1 MKLPMDKLIL
11 RILPVPADRQFA
23 ETPLKP
29 GLRKRLANFIPDIR
43 RQYAEK
49 KKNLPPNDKKYR
61 PSTMWYFFA
70 TVLVVLSIQNFL
82 GSSRVEVISYS
93 QFKSLLKKDL
103 INDLVIRET
112 TIDGNLKGAA
122 VKEVLK
128 PEKLKEISPE
138 VLASKKPFPFETV
151 RVEDPGL
158 TAELESAKIP
168 FKGELTS
175 NWLPTILSW
184 VVPVGLF
191 FLMWSYLGRKM
202 GSASGGLMQIGK
214 SKAKVY
220 IEKKTGVT
228 FADVAGID
236 EAEQEVAEVVGFL
249 KDPDKYQR
257 LGGRIPKGV
266 LIVGPPGTGKTL
278 LARAVAGEAGVPFFS
293 LTGSDFVEMFV
304 GVGAARVRDLFLQAV
319 KNAPSIIFIDELDAI
334 GKARGVSVLA
344 GNDEREQTLNQLL
357 AEMDGF
363 DPNQGVIIMAATNR
377 PEILDAALLRPGR
390 FDRQIL
396 VDRPDIIG
404 RTKILKLH
412 AKKVTLAADLD
423 LAVVAAKTPGFVGA
437 DLANIVNEA
446 ALLAARQDK
455 ESIDMTDFDEAIER
469 VVAGLQKK
477 SHVINPKEKK
487 IVAYH
492 ESGHALMAELVPG
505 ADPVSKISIIPRG
518 VAALGYTTQL
528 PTEDR
533 YLMTR
538 SELLARIDVL
548 LGGRVAEE
556 IVFGD
561 VSTGAQNDLQR
572 ATEIARTMITQF
584 GMSEKLGLAALE
596 GPRHAT
602 FLMVPTQQPK
612 EYSEETARLIDGEVN
627 QILSEAHTKA
637 RDILLAHRDALEEL
651 AKLLLDKEVVDR
663 PALQEILKAR
673 SIDSIE
679 EKTRAP
685 ENNGSESPGA
695 SHERNNQGMGNPTFL
710 NKREI
715 DPAGRQKS

>member
-1 MKLPMDKLIL
+1 M
-11 RILPVPADRQFA
+11 
-23 ETPLKP
+23 
-29 GLRKRLANFIPDIR
+29 
-43 RQYAEK
+43 EK
-49 KKNLPPNDKKYR
+49 KRRRFSIVYFILAF
-61 PSTMWYFFA
+61 STMLIAQNYFF
-70 TVLVVLSIQNFL
+70 
-82 GSSRVEVISYS
+82 SSHVEIIRYS
-93 QFKSLLKKDL
+93 QFKSLVKKGLITDL
-103 INDLVIRET
+103 AIGET
-112 TIDGNLKGAA
+112 AIQGDMKGEG
-122 VKEVLK
+122 VKEIFTA
-128 PEKLKEISPE
+128 EKLKDVPQEIRE
-138 VLASKKPFPFETV
+138 GKKPYRFVTV

-158 TAELESAKIP
+158 TAELEAARVP
-168 FKGELTS
+168 FNGEVTS
-175 NWLPTILSW
+175 TWLPTLLSW
-184 VVPVGLF
+184 VVPIALF
-191 FLMWSYLGRKM
+191 FLLWSYIGKKM
-202 GSASGGLMQIGK
+202 GAASSGLMQIGK

-220 IEKKTGVT
+220 IEKATGVT

-236 EAEQEVAEVVGFL
+236 EAEEEVAEVVGFL

-293 LTGSDFVEMFV
+293 LSGSDFVEMFV

-319 KNAPSIIFIDELDAI
+319 KHSPSIIFIDELDAL
-334 GKARGVSVLA
+334 GKARGVSMLT

-396 VDRPDIIG
+396 VDRPDIKG
-404 RTKILKLH
+404 RTKILQLH
-412 AKKVTLAADLD
+412 AKKVKLSLDLD

-455 ESIDMTDFDEAIER
+455 DSIEMAEFDEAIER

-492 ESGHALMAELVPG
+492 EAGHALVAELVPG

-518 VAALGYTTQL
+518 IAALGYTTQL
-528 PTEDR
+528 PTEER

-538 SELLARIDVL
+538 SELLARICVL

-556 IVFGD
+556 VVFGD
-561 VSTGAQNDLQR
+561 ISTGAQNDLQH

-584 GMSEKLGLAALE
+584 GMSEKMGLASLE
-596 GPRHAT
+596 GARTAT
-602 FLMVPTQQPK
+602 FLNVPTHSPK
-612 EYSEETARLIDGEVN
+612 EYSEETARLIDQEVK
-627 QILSEAHTKA
+627 QILTEAHGRA
-637 RDILLAHRDALEEL
+637 RDLLSSRRTALEEL
-651 AKLLLDKEVVDR
+651 AKLLLEKEVVDR
-663 PALQEILKAR
+663 PALQAILKVR
-673 SIDSIE
+673 SIE
-679 EKTRAP
+679 GGKEKKKPA
-685 ENNGSESPGA
+685 NIVDNGSNES
-695 SHERNNQGMGNPTFL
+695 SLEREMP
-710 NKREI
+710 EV
-715 DPAGRQKS
+715 